1 MKMFPFIC
9 GNKGNLVELPVP
21 DARSSMTINMGC
33 ARRNSHGRYFGRGFD
48 SHRLH
53 QIFKLFLKGGDD
65 SLIEKANETTSKE
78 NSTFQ
83 MRSTVKNTLSDT
95 IPDSVLKVAKSA
107 IKEGFQVHK
116 IVVNLVKDAAM
127 KSSRIYVIFKRIES
141 DGSQIIFSEPSVE
154 EIEKENFDKAVKL
167 FLITKKSISEIQD
180 TISNVS
186 EVESVSVENLDPD
199 GSQMPEV
206 STVAKVSSNSF
217 ATKVLLIE
225 IGKQTYAILLSDVE
239 RLIYVKPENVKVIGN
254 VKVVVIENEIIPL
267 IDMREYFGEIGNS
280 DVGINVIIIEY
291 KSMKYGLIVDEF
303 IRQDEIAIKALG
315 KMFEKAKALRGG
327 SILSNGAVAL
337 VIDIPSLVEDFSQNL
352 K

>member
-1 MKMFPFIC
+1 
-9 GNKGNLVELPVP
+9 
-21 DARSSMTINMGC
+21 
-33 ARRNSHGRYFGRGFD
+33 
-48 SHRLH
+48 
-53 QIFKLFLKGGDD
+53 GGDG

-83 MRSTVKNTLSDT
+83 MRSAVKNILSDA
-95 IPDSVLKVAKSA
+95 IPDSVLKVSKLA

-116 IVVNLVKDAAM
+116 IVVNLVKDAVM

-154 EIEKENFDKAVKL
+154 EIEKENFDKTVKL

-180 TISNVS
+180 MISNVS
-186 EVESVSVENLDPD
+186 EVESVSVENFDPD
-199 GSQMPEV
+199 GSQMPDV
-206 STVAKVSSNSF
+206 SPSVKISSNSS
-217 ATKVLLIE
+217 AIKALLIG
-225 IGKQTYAILLSDVE
+225 IGKQTYAISLSDVD

-254 VKVVVIENEIIPL
+254 VKVVVIKNEIIPL
-267 IDMREYFGEIGNS
+267 MDMREYFGEIGNS
-280 DVGINVIIIEY
+280 DAGASVMIIEY

-303 IRQDEIAIKALG
+303 IRQDEIALKTLG
-315 KMFEKAKALRGG
+315 KMFEKAKAFRGG

-337 VIDIPSLVEDFSQNL
+337 VIDIPSLVENFSQNL